1 MTCRIRRTQINLA
14 LRLAVFMSFLAAGTV
29 VMAAGKEDLIR
40 DEAHAGIHKK
50 LIVATDVPLY
60 DKPDVATTET
70 LKPFEIYFQLWPSDD
85 AKASKTEIQNGWVRI
100 GYANGKERGWIKSSK
115 VLNTDTQKEEEP
127 FYPWLT
133 RFMLEPRTPENDN
146 APKFTVDFVSNGKP
160 DKATFKGK
168 SGGKSGGRRAMV
180 AILDDTAQ
188 DDKFKVAFFLGKP
201 PKQAG
206 AGPVAQE
213 ELSAKDLKETSVDLV
228 FVIDTTASM
237 TPLIEATKDVVKQC
251 VDAIKQVNPEV
262 RQATRFGLVAYQ
274 DSTAG
279 LKPFEIICKLSDA
292 TTFQQKLEPLRAAT
306 LGSEEVPEDVLAGLT
321 AAIGPDMGWNAMAF
335 KHVMLIGDASAHLTG
350 AKNTTGKTIE
360 AVLEAA
366 RNQSGSEAASNLAS
380 LTFNAVRAKQPNN
393 NDPAEDQLCKEQF
406 QQIAQNQGRAPGFF
420 ADLDPNNTAEKA
432 KCVADMVA
440 FYKTGLQALSGVKS
454 GNMSAVVAA
463 ANTDTS
469 AIAEQMY
476 TFANQVAANDI
487 RPVRQGTASDR
498 DAGGNLVATKKVFV
512 SKSDIKRLSSV
523 LGFLYDSLKQSND
536 AGERGDVAIVMNT
549 LQTAIAL
556 TAAGEKGTQ
565 FDKGVSLKAVI
576 SELPLKSDALEIS
589 IQELAAMPDDAF
601 TEWLAKLENTKRTA
615 AEIVDLP
622 DDTWMQLDDGTDRSD
637 DLLFR
642 PLRVEELP

>member
-1 MTCRIRRTQINLA
+1 MTCLIRYDLMPKA
-14 LRLAVFMSFLAAGTV
+14 LRLAVFSSVLAANAV

-50 LIVATDVPLY
+50 LIVATDVALY
-60 DKPDVATTET
+60 DKPDGSTAET

-85 AKASKTEIQNGWVRI
+85 AKASKQEDQNGWVRI
-100 GYANGKERGWIKSSK
+100 GFANGKERGWIKNSK
-115 VLNTDTQKEEEP
+115 VVNPDTQKEEEP

-133 RFMLEPRTPENDN
+133 RFMLEPRTPENDK
-146 APKFTVDFVSNGKP
+146 APRFTVTFSLDGKQETVS
-160 DKATFKGK
+160 FKGK
-168 SGGKSGGRRAMV
+168 SGGKSGGRRAI
-180 AILDDTAQ
+180 APILDDTTQ
-188 DDKFKVAFFLGKP
+188 EDKFQVAFFLGKP
-201 PKQAG
+201 PKQSG
-206 AGPVAQE
+206 AAPVAQE
-213 ELSAKDLKETSVDLV
+213 ELTIKDLKDTSLDLV

-237 TPLIEATKDVVKQC
+237 TPLIDATKDVVKQC
-251 VDAIKQVNPEV
+251 VDALKQTNAEV
-262 RQATRFGLVAYQ
+262 RQSTRFGLVCYQ
-274 DSTAG
+274 DATPG
-279 LKPFEIICKLSDA
+279 LKPFEIVCKLSDA
-292 TTFQQKLEPLRAAT
+292 STFQQKLEQLRVASQ
-306 LGSEEVPEDVLAGLT
+306 GSEEVPEDVLAGLT
-321 AAIGPDMGWNAMAF
+321 AAIGPDMGWNTMAL
-335 KHVMLIGDASAHLTG
+335 KHVILVGDASAHLTG
-350 AKNTTGKTIE
+350 PKNTTGKTIE
-360 AVLEAA
+360 AVLEEA
-366 RNQSGSEAASNLAS
+366 RNQSGSEAASNIAS
-380 LTFNAVRAKQPNN
+380 ITFNAVRAKQAG
-393 NDPAEDQLCKEQF
+393 NDPTEDQLCKDQF
-406 QQIAQNQGRAPGFF
+406 QQIAQNQGRVAGFS
-420 ADLDPNNTAEKA
+420 ADIDPNNSAEKA
-432 KCVADMVA
+432 KCIADMVT
-440 FYKTGLQALSGVKS
+440 FYKAGLQALGGAKTN
-454 GNMSAVVAA
+454 NMAAIASA
-463 ANTDTS
+463 ANTETS

-476 TFANQVAANDI
+476 AFANQVSANDVP
-487 RPVRQGTASDR
+487 PVPQGTASDR

-589 IQELAAMPDDAF
+589 IQDLAAMPEDAF